1 MQPVPEAFA
10 EYPQDRLQGRGT
22 RCWLGGFLFRRGYR
36 SGKKAKT
43 ASRVAANFV
52 GWGGDPAQFACDLG
66 KGIRALGT
74 GAETARNHW
83 QEDYES
89 HSGKTLHVL
98 SL

>member
-1 MQPVPEAFA
+1 MKRVPEAFA
-10 EYPQDRLQGRGT
+10 QLPQDRLRGRRI
-22 RCWLGGFLFRRGYR
+22 RCWLGGFLFRGDYR
-36 SGKKAKT
+36 SGKKAEI

-52 GWGGDPAQFACDLG
+52 GWGEDPAQFACDLG

-74 GAETARNHW
+74 GAGTARNQW

-89 HSGKTLHVL
+89 HSGKSLHVL